1 MDTSKD
7 NCFFLGKIVKTNGLK
22 GDLSVFLDVDDLNDY
37 ADLDSVFVERKR
49 SLVPYFI
56 ESIQIRNNGAVV
68 HFEDVDTLEDAQ
80 DLVGSCL
87 YLPLDVLPPLDG
99 NRFYYHEVIG
109 FEVED
114 INEGPLGVLRE
125 INDNSAQAILCI
137 DHPSGKEVMIPLVDQ
152 FLVEVDREGRK
163 LKVAA
168 PEGLVAFYLEQ

>member
-114 INEGPLGVLRE
+114 INEGALGVLRE

-168 PEGLVAFYLEQ
+168 PEGLVDFYLEQ

>member
-168 PEGLVAFYLEQ
+168 PEGLVDFYLEQ

>member
-87 YLPLDVLPPLDG
+87 YLPLDVLPPLEG

-114 INEGPLGVLRE
+114 INEGSLGVLRE

-168 PEGLVAFYLEQ
+168 PEGLVDFYLEQ

>member
-125 INDNSAQAILCI
+125 INDNSAQAVLCI

-168 PEGLVAFYLEQ
+168 PEGLVDFYLEQ

>member
-114 INEGPLGVLRE
+114 INEGSLGVLRE

-168 PEGLVAFYLEQ
+168 PEGLVDFYLEQ